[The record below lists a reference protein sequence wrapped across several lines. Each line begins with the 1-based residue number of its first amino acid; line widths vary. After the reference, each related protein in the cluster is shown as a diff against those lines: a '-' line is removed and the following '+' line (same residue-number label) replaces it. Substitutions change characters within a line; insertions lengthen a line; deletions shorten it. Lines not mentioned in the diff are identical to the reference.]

1 MKITIALLL
10 VLLVAWPVSGHAQSD
25 DEFYYRL
32 GGGLPIGVGATNRA
46 NTLTLGG
53 GVTWNADLTCG
64 NFDISTSISNQLNG
78 ISGAFQDVMGNVIN
92 TATGV
97 VASLPALAIQRLNP
111 ALYDLLQ
118 NGVLQASEEY
128 RVAELQCKE
137 IVATMEENVSSGG
150 FEALAKQNAWR
161 NASAAGGDI
170 VQDVDTIEANGG
182 DAGVEGPGGVMEG
195 GAGQE
200 PIRTVGSGVVA
211 GINSL
216 TGRAPDDVAPITA
229 TQCGGARVCQVWDT
243 PAEAEGWI
251 TDVVGEVEI
260 RTCTG
265 CDKLES
271 RAGMGMQNKYEAQMR
286 QIQNLLT
293 PMVNGTGPINE
304 TTLSSLQGGEGFQ
317 VSRRVI
323 EAIREEKDRVSIVNR
338 LSAELAMSRTLE
350 RALLARRVLLAGMK
364 EPSIA
369 NNDLKLEHL
378 GGALDQVEGDIETM
392 MYELDVRAKLA
403 SNTTVAL
410 LRRQSIRN
418 QGASVIEDRA
428 TEQFDEG
435 AVRN

>member
-1 MKITIALLL
+1 MRTSILILFVLLL
-10 VLLVAWPVSGHAQSD
+10 SWPTTGSAQVD

-137 IVATMEENVSSGG
+137 IVASMQNDVASGG

-161 NASAAGGDI
+161 RSSATGGDI
-170 VQDVDTIEANGG
+170 VQEVDIIEATGG
-182 DAGVEGPGGVMEG
+182 DEGVEGPGGVMEG

-216 TGRAPDDVAPITA
+216 TGRAPDDVSPITTA
-229 TQCGGARVCQVWDT
+229 ECGGSRVCQVWDT

-265 CDKLES
+265 CDKVES

-304 TTLSSLQGGEGFQ
+304 TTLASLQGGEGFQ
-317 VSRRVI
+317 VSRRVV
-323 EAIREEKDRVSIVNR
+323 EAIREEKDRASIVNR

-369 NNDLKLEHL
+369 NNELKLEHL
-378 GGALDQVEGDIETM
+378 SSALDQVEGDIETM
-392 MYELDVRAKLA
+392 MYELEVRSKLT
-403 SNTTVAL
+403 SNSTVAL

-418 QGASVIEDRA
+418 QGAAVIEDRA
-428 TEQFDEG
+428 PEQFDEG